1 MKKNMY
7 SLMLAEDVIQAIDEL
22 ASEKNTNRSNLINQ
36 ILADYVSLTS
46 EIYSIS

>member
-22 ASEKNTNRSNLINQ
+22 ASEKNTNRSNLHQ
-36 ILADYVSLTS
+36 SDTCRTMFH
-46 EIYSIS
+46 